1 MKEKEFEL
9 IANKIADVL
18 DDINNT
24 ELQAKIKQELQELAQ
39 NFVIYNQS
47 TY

>member
-1 MKEKEFEL
+1 MQEKEFEL

-18 DDINNT
+18 DDITNT
-24 ELQAKIKQELQELAQ
+24 ELQVTVKKELAQ
-39 NFVIYNQS
+39 LAQKFVIYTQS

>member
-1 MKEKEFEL
+1 M
-9 IANKIADVL
+9 ADVL
-18 DDINNT
+18 DDITNT
-24 ELQAKIKQELQELAQ
+24 KLQEEIKEELKQLAQ

>member
-1 MKEKEFEL
+1 MKENEFEI

-18 DDINNT
+18 DDITNT
-24 ELQAKIKQELQELAQ
+24 ELQAKVNKELEELAQ
-39 NFVIYNQS
+39 KFVIYTQS

>member
-1 MKEKEFEL
+1 M
-9 IANKIADVL
+9 ADVL
-18 DDINNT
+18 DDITNT
-24 ELQAKIKQELQELAQ
+24 ELQATIKSELKALAQ

>member
-1 MKEKEFEL
+1 MKEKEFEI

-18 DDINNT
+18 DDIENT
-24 ELQAKIKQELQELAQ
+24 ELQKTIKAELKVLASD
-39 NFVIYNQS
+39 FVIYNQS

>member
-24 ELQAKIKQELQELAQ
+24 ELQAKIREELKELAQ
-39 NFVIYNQS
+39 NFVIYNQP

>member
-1 MKEKEFEL
+1 MKEREFEI

-18 DDINNT
+18 DDINN
-24 ELQAKIKQELQELAQ
+24 EEAQAKIKDELKQLAQ

>member
-9 IANKIADVL
+9 IANKICDIL
-18 DDINNT
+18 DDITNEDLQKT
-24 ELQAKIKQELQELAQ
+24 IKAELKDLASG
-39 NFVIYNQS
+39 FVVYNSS